1 MNSIRPEDLAP
12 PVKRLSLAISHRI
25 LRDSL
30 ACIRHGF
37 SEYDVLPIKMLGA
50 HSPDVICTDFPAA
63 LECKASFTQG
73 GAWWAYAFGHSEEM
87 PKNDVPNISAFGMP
101 WGFDLAVNAEL
112 RTSQAVMRKRISAAP
127 EEFDELLKVHRGT
140 QLQAL
145 LKLEHQPRFYHWVSI
160 AVQNPGY
167 WNAGSLLDLY
177 GQFENEY
184 LRLKTDWTQWLLA
197 NNTHITT
204 AQAKHMR
211 ERNKQLNLALRLV
224 RHFPVTD
231 SLWNMRYE
239 QQVEHLVSECE
250 RIKPLIDFFQL

>member
-1 MNSIRPEDLAP
+1 
-12 PVKRLSLAISHRI
+12 
-25 LRDSL
+25 
-30 ACIRHGF
+30 
-37 SEYDVLPIKMLGA
+37 
-50 HSPDVICTDFPAA
+50 
-63 LECKASFTQG
+63 
-73 GAWWAYAFGHSEEM
+73 M

-127 EEFDELLKVHRGT
+127 EEFDDYSKFTGHRTAGVAKART
-140 QLQAL
+140 PAAL
-145 LKLEHQPRFYHWVSI
+145 LLLGFDRSAESRILECRLSARSI
-160 AVQNPGY
+160 WPV
-167 WNAGSLLDLY
+167 
-177 GQFENEY
+177 ENEY

-204 AQAKHMR
+204 AQAKHI